1 MDLSIVSFLAILH
14 NPDTYGHIFY
24 ATILTGTF
32 FVTRKKKI
40 GWIFRIIGDIG
51 WVAIGWHIQLY
62 SIVFWSF
69 IFSLNDFRG
78 FLMWKWKEDKKKL
91 KKQRKL
97 NENK

>member
-40 GWIFRIIGDIG
+40 GWIFRVIGDIG
-51 WVAIGWHIQLY
+51 WVAIGCNIKLD
-62 SIVFWSF
+62 SIVFLRL
-69 IFSLNDFRG
+69 IFYLKVIRG
-78 FLMWKWKEDKKKL
+78 FLMWQWTVDIKKL